1 MDMADS
7 PTSLDYLHYEKTV
20 VKLFNAPKSTYIDNF
35 NLQFKKNLRSKW
47 IELFHL
53 SIDLCQVHRNLVI
66 KENRSVE
73 RIRQS
78 RPGG

>member
-35 NLQFKKNLRSKW
+35 NLQF
-47 IELFHL
+47 
-53 SIDLCQVHRNLVI
+53 
-66 KENRSVE
+66 
-73 RIRQS
+73 
-78 RPGG
+78 